1 MVNRIAIMD
10 SLFLLRAFRELFKAC
25 IWLYYL
31 SNLYFTSLQ
40 QLMFGGMIGFKFWE
54 GGFWVFCQIFD
65 PVKVIMLAVS
75 LALWSSCTIKLYKRL
90 FSRKVKEIA
99 EHEIILYSRLLDR
112 RIWKCKSRA
121 YSISPM
127 LHFPSQPYSI
137 LIMIKF
143 PAQDWQGSQFACSDC
158 DCSQDFIF
166 LPHQIQS
173 GNKAKWGLSF
183 KILIIRLVWLERR
196 TTQFKDLVIFKI

>member
-25 IWLYYL
+25 ILLYYL
-31 SNLYFTSLQ
+31 SNLYWSNLYFTSLQ
-40 QLMFGGMIGFKFWE
+40 QLMFGGMVGFKFWE

-65 PVKVIMLAVS
+65 PVKVIMWAVS
-75 LALWSSCTIKLYKRL
+75 LALWSSSTIKLYKRL
-90 FSRKVKEIA
+90 FSRKVKEIV

-137 LIMIKF
+137 VIMIKF

-158 DCSQDFIF
+158 DCSQDFI
-166 LPHQIQS
+166 
-173 GNKAKWGLSF
+173 
-183 KILIIRLVWLERR
+183 
-196 TTQFKDLVIFKI
+196 